1 MNISLSP
8 INNGCDEMNNKASMI
23 EDILRGKN
31 FKLTSS
37 RKEIIRIFLGSDQ
50 HLKPED
56 VYELVKAKGI
66 SLPTVYRT
74 IDILKKNQIIEEIA
88 IGKHRYYEL
97 KIFSGKKL
105 HIHFKCDVC
114 GEIFDIDDQKLVMDL
129 IDITSNV
136 ESEYKVEVEDLIM
149 VLHGI
154 CEKCKSR
161 RII

>member
-1 MNISLSP
+1 MNDKV
-8 INNGCDEMNNKASMI
+8 CMI
-23 EDILRGKN
+23 EDILRKKN

-37 RKEIIRIFLGSDQ
+37 RKEIIRIFLESVK

-56 VYELVKAKGI
+56 VYELVRVKGI

-105 HIHFKCDVC
+105 HIHFKCDSC
-114 GEIFDIDDQKLVMDL
+114 GEIFDIDDPKLVMEL
-129 IDITSNV
+129 INITSSV
-136 ESEYKVEVEDLIM
+136 ESSYKVEVEDLLM
-149 VLHGI
+149 VLHGT
-154 CEKCKSR
+154 CESCKKKV
-161 RII
+161 II

>member
-1 MNISLSP
+1 
-8 INNGCDEMNNKASMI
+8 MNNKVCMI
-23 EDILRGKN
+23 EDILRKKN

-37 RKEIIRIFLGSDQ
+37 RKEIIRIFLESDK

-74 IDILKKNQIIEEIA
+74 IDIFKKNQIIEEIS
-88 IGKHRYYEL
+88 IGKYRYYEL

-105 HIHFKCDVC
+105 HIHFKCEKC
-114 GEIFDIDDQKLVMDL
+114 GEIFDIDYPKFVMDL
-129 IDITSNV
+129 IELTTNV
-136 ESEYKVEVEDLIM
+136 ENEYKVEVNDLLM

-154 CEKCKSR
+154 CEDCKKKNS
-161 RII
+161 I